1 MKSISYPQTVKKS
14 SLLTVTTTPK
24 ENINNFKLKLN
35 HIFISKKIF
44 NFQFYMV
51 LMKKNKK

>member
-1 MKSISYPQTVKKS
+1 MKSISYPQTAKKS

-44 NFQFYMV
+44 NFQFSMV